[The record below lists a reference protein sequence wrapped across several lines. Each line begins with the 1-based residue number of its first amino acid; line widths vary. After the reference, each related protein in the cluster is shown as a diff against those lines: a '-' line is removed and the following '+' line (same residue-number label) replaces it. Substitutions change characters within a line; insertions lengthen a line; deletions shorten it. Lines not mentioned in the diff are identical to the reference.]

1 MVDGLVSLELLDA
14 LLKDLDVDTTEDPI
28 TWSPTCRK
36 IHAFFDDDE
45 LDNWLGGKCHMKL
58 TMPISMQCSLMNWL
72 LDFSYWLLIRVFFK
86 IMRHNDHNVLIHLPH
101 SFGTG
106 VFCDPL
112 SPGDLMV
119 DQRGLLP
126 FEAGLLS
133 RLLLGDVFSWGGDC
147 TFQDFHY
154 Y

>member
-1 MVDGLVSLELLDA
+1 
-14 LLKDLDVDTTEDPI
+14 
-28 TWSPTCRK
+28 
-36 IHAFFDDDE
+36 
-45 LDNWLGGKCHMKL
+45 
-58 TMPISMQCSLMNWL
+58 
-72 LDFSYWLLIRVFFK
+72 
-86 IMRHNDHNVLIHLPH
+86 MRHNDHNVLIHLPH